1 MFRDPNIMLLHHMH
15 DINGYYSVNIGV
27 EAVDDETGEDGD

>member
-1 MFRDPNIMLLHHMH
+1 MH